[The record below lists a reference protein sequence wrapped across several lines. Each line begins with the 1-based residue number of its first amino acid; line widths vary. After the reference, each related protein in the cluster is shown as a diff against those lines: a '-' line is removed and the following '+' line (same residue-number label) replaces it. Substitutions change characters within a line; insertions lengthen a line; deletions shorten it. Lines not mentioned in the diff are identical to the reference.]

1 MCCRLVA
8 CFKNWGIDGH
18 HARLCSGLIPGSAL
32 KDHSC
37 GIWRTENLQ
46 GSVCA
51 LLNSVFGARLRGRA
65 LERVGPHLVV
75 LRGLLV
81 ALPLT
86 LLKGSE
92 DGGDGIQ
99 VDCMLG
105 RHPVIPTPAPGELNL
120 KSCPF
125 FPLSAG
131 NSVQPQV

>member
-1 MCCRLVA
+1 MAR
-8 CFKNWGIDGH
+8 FKNWGVDGH

-51 LLNSVFGARLRGRA
+51 LLNSVFGARLGGWA

-75 LRGLLV
+75 LRDLLM
-81 ALPLT
+81 ALPLS
-86 LLKGSE
+86 LLKGPE

-105 RHPVIPTPAPGELNL
+105 RHPVIPTLLAPASGELNL